1 MRLFLVAAACCLLIL
16 VVSPAQAQGYPAKTV
31 RVVVGFAPAG
41 PVDNLA
47 RLLSRKLSESL
58 GQQFVVDNRPG
69 ASGMIGAENVARSLP
84 DGYALLMVPSTHAVN
99 PSLYRKKMA
108 FDTEHDFT
116 PVSLV
121 AESPFVLVVPAR
133 LPVKTVAELIAY
145 ARRQGQPL
153 NYASA
158 GVGGLPHLAGELFK
172 STTGMEATHIPY
184 KGAAP
189 ATVDLLAGQVSFM
202 FNNMLSAIPN
212 IRDGRLRA
220 LALTTARR
228 SSALPDVPTMQEL
241 GFKDYEVSGWY
252 ALLGPSGM
260 DPAVVSRL
268 NVETKRILRDPEVV
282 RGLQV
287 DGVEAQGSTPQ
298 ALAAL
303 IHRDI
308 AKWAAVVK
316 ASGATAD

>member
-1 MRLFLVAAACCLLIL
+1 MLLGAL
-16 VVSPAQAQGYPAKTV
+16 PAWAQGYPNKPV
-31 RVVVGFAPAG
+31 RLVVGFAAAG

-47 RLLSRKLSESL
+47 RLYSRKLSLSL

-69 ASGMIGAENVARSLP
+69 ASGMIGAQSVAHANP
-84 DGYALLMVPSTHAVN
+84 DGYTLLMVPSTHAVN
-99 PSLYRKKMA
+99 PSLYKKKMA
-108 FDTEHDFT
+108 FDTERDFQ
-116 PVSLV
+116 PISLV
-121 AESPFVLVVPAR
+121 AEGPFVLVVPSA
-133 LPVKTVAELIAY
+133 LPVKSVAELVVY
-145 ARRQGQPL
+145 AKRRDKPL

-172 STTGMEATHIPY
+172 SSAGIDATHIPY

-202 FNNMLSAIPN
+202 FNNMLSALPN

-220 LALTTARR
+220 LALTTAKR
-228 SSALPDVPTMQEL
+228 SPALPEVPTMQES

-252 ALLGPSGM
+252 ALLGPAGM
-260 DPAVVSRL
+260 DPIVVAKL
-268 NVETKRILRDPEVV
+268 NAEVNRIAREPDVI
-282 RGLQV
+282 RSLQT
-287 DGVEAQGSTPQ
+287 DGVDAQGSTPQ
-298 ALAAL
+298 GLGEL

-316 ASGATAD
+316 ASGATVD